1 MDKTSEINGI
11 DVAKMQGFKKMCGE
25 DPNKADNN
33 PTIVGHWIGG
43 SRSRVE
49 FKDKVLNVGG
59 PGNFDAMQ
67 LLLASLIGCDVDL
80 IVVHASLLGLEVESL
95 SVEVTG
101 HFNLQAY
108 LGLPGVSGSGYDKV
122 AYTVR
127 LSVPGATP
135 EQVAYL
141 RERCERSSP
150 VADTLARAIPVQ
162 LQFTATT

>member
-1 MDKTSEINGI
+1 MEQASEINGI
-11 DVAKMQGFKKMCGE
+11 NVAHMQEFKKMCGQ
-25 DPNKADNN
+25 DASKGDHN
-33 PTIVGHWIGG
+33 PTLVGHWIGG

-49 FKDKVLNVGG
+49 FKDKILNVGG

-67 LLLASLIGCDVDL
+67 LLLASLVGCDVDL
-80 IVVHASLLGLEVESL
+80 IVVHASLLGLKVESL

-108 LGLPGVSGSGYDKV
+108 LGLPGKSGSGYDAV
-122 AYTVR
+122 SYTVR
-127 LSVPGATP
+127 LSVPGATQ

-150 VADTLARAIPVQ
+150 VADSLARAIPVQ

>member
-1 MDKTSEINGI
+1 MEQITEINGI
-11 DVAKMQGFKKMCGE
+11 DVAKMQNFKKMCGQ
-25 DPNKADNN
+25 DSTKADNN

-49 FKDKVLNVGG
+49 FKDKVVNIGG

-67 LLLASLIGCDVDL
+67 LLLASLVGCDVDL
-80 IVVHASLLGLEVESL
+80 IVVHASLLGLKVESL

-108 LGLPGVSGSGYDKV
+108 LGLPGASGSGYDAV
-122 AYTVR
+122 SYTVR

-150 VADTLARAIPVQ
+150 IGDTLARAIPVQ
-162 LQFTATT
+162 LQFSATT